1 MSVNE
6 KIYTLLILVEFLSIC
21 SMFVVAYYILKHWSN
36 KMHGYL
42 FGCSLAIIINNTG
55 YFFEMIGRTKE
66 TAMLGTQFAYLGK
79 PFIALLMLLFTADFC
94 KVKIPI
100 VVKRLLYILAIIITF
115 AVMTSN
121 YNNLYYTTV
130 TFTQEGLF
138 PHNIYG
144 HGPLYFFYM
153 GSLVIY
159 QIFALVIIFMRY
171 RQVRTSK
178 EKNQLLGTALMSLV
192 VMGALA
198 LFFTGV
204 TKGYDS
210 TSCAYTVCALIFVL
224 FMVRYNVFED
234 IEIVRDYLVENVEE
248 GIIAM
253 EGDGK
258 EIFFYNRIAAD
269 IFPEL
274 EDHRVQKVTDLKIN
288 PLTEKKIFINNKIY
302 ESNVKEVAENV
313 GYERRYVVLIN
324 DVTETYK
331 QTQSLKNAITQ
342 KTEDISR
349 IQDTVIRGLA
359 DMVEARD
366 GYTGA
371 HIKNTQFYVKVIVD
385 ALVEEGYEDEEFSRS
400 FGKMI
405 VDAAPLHDIGKI
417 SVPDDIL
424 GKPGRLTED
433 EFETIKKHT
442 IDGANIIDQTLTNV
456 EEEEYLS
463 VAHDIALYHHEKWD
477 GSGYPIG
484 LAEKEIPLSARIMAV
499 ADVYDALTSER
510 SYKEA
515 FSFEKAKNILLEGR
529 YKHFDGH
536 LVDVFLDKLE
546 EGA

>member
-6 KIYTLLILVEFLSIC
+6 KIYTLLLLMEFVSI
-21 SMFVVAYYILKHWSN
+21 SAMFVVAYYILKHWSN

-42 FGCSLAIIINNTG
+42 FGCSVAIIVNNTG
-55 YFFEMIGRTKE
+55 YFYEMIGKTKE
-66 TAMLGTQFAYLGK
+66 TALLGTQLSYLGK

-94 KVKIPI
+94 KVKIPAMI
-100 VVKRLLYILAIIITF
+100 KKFLYFSAILISF
-115 AVMTSN
+115 AVMTCN
-121 YNNLYYTTV
+121 YHNLYYTTV
-130 TFTQEGLF
+130 TFTTEGLF
-138 PHNIYG
+138 PHNVYG
-144 HGPLYFFYM
+144 HGPLYFAYM

-159 QIFALVIIFMRY
+159 QIFAIVIIAIRY
-171 RQVRTSK
+171 KQVRTSK
-178 EKNQLLGTALMSLV
+178 EKNQLIGTALMSLV
-192 VMGALA
+192 VMGALG
-198 LFFTGV
+198 LFFTGL
-204 TKGYDS
+204 TKGYDA
-210 TSCAYTVCALIFVL
+210 TSCAYTICALIFVL

-253 EGDGK
+253 EGDEK
-258 EIFFYNRIAAD
+258 EIFFYNGIAAE

-274 EDHRVQKVTDLKIN
+274 EDIHVRKVDDMKIN
-288 PLTEKKIFINNKIY
+288 PLTEKKLFVNNKIY
-302 ESNVKEVAENV
+302 ESTVKEVAKDV
-313 GYERRYVVLIN
+313 GYERRYVILIN
-324 DVTETYK
+324 DVTESFQ
-331 QTQSLKNAITQ
+331 QTQSLKNAINQ
-342 KTEDISR
+342 KTEDITR
-349 IQDTVIRGLA
+349 MQDTVIMGLA

-371 HIKNTQFYVKVIVD
+371 HIKNTQYYVKVIVD
-385 ALVEEGYEDEEFSRS
+385 ALVDEGYDDEDFNRS
-400 FGKMI
+400 MGKTI
-405 VDAAPLHDIGKI
+405 VDASPLHDIGKI
-417 SVPDDIL
+417 SVPDNIL
-424 GKPGRLTED
+424 GKPGRLTPD

-456 EEEEYLS
+456 EEEEYLT

-536 LVDVFLDKLE
+536 LVDIFLERLE